1 MYIDLRQIL
10 SSRPKRHR
18 TSNNYTE
25 SAILIPIFCK
35 EQEYHILFTKRN
47 ENLLHHGGQ
56 ISFPGGVR
64 SKADTTLMDTA
75 LRESCEEIGLKPED
89 ADIIGEL
96 DDTPTTTSSFLITP
110 FVALIPYPYQ
120 FIPNPHEIVDIFD
133 VSIQAL
139 LYDIPVRTEPE
150 TIDGEP
156 ITEYFYSYGERV
168 IWGATAR
175 ILTQLLDAIRKSS
188 GAR

>member
-1 MYIDLRQIL
+1 MDIDLRQIL

-18 TSNNYTE
+18 STDNYTE

-35 EQEYHILFTKRN
+35 EHVYHILFTQRS

-64 SKADTTLMDTA
+64 SKADNTLLDTA
-75 LRESCEEIGLKPED
+75 LRESCEEIGLRPED
-89 ADIIGEL
+89 ADVIGEL

-110 FVALIPYPYQ
+110 FVALIPHPYQ
-120 FIPNPHEIVDIFD
+120 FVPNPHEIIDIFD
-133 VSIQAL
+133 VSIPAL
-139 LYDIPVRTEPE
+139 LYEIPVRTEPE
-150 TIDGEP
+150 AIDGEP
-156 ITEYFYSYGERV
+156 ITEYFYDYGERT

-175 ILTQLLDAIRKSS
+175 ILTQLLDAIRTAK
-188 GAR
+188 